1 MALDW
6 SYLPTCAFQAPI
18 QAIISRMNITIY
30 PPFTLGFLVSLS
42 WRFWHIFYD
51 LEYSRSHTNSEWK
64 YHLNRTLVEHNF
76 WLVHKKTFGSPM
88 YTKKPILIFYSVDT
102 ILAVLSYH
110 LTVDTHYSSIGHI
123 IAFISHLIP
132 TAVLFVLCWKLPKF
146 TDDFFIQKELRLTAL
161 TLLLSTPISAGIV
174 LVGAIVSHEVVL
186 LLVFNGIFCVS
197 IVIAV
202 SLWYIPNTIRQ
213 SEIRKSENLIC
224 NDDFDAPRCYELRP
238 ILFNK
243 QTFKMFMQHLSKEVS
258 TECLLCFVEIVQL
271 ELAMKKRFEIV
282 NRDVISSETHAN
294 QFEGFDAMTQS
305 SLIRDGFQQSLLK
318 YKPNDL
324 NLLVMEI
331 KAVAYKLFNKYIDI
345 SAELVVNISAEER
358 TRLTSLMG
366 DESTWM
372 MCGILPTELYTLY
385 DDVAMVMYRL
395 MNGSFMRFKRKSVY
409 NQACLIL
416 DQSND
421 CHSAAQNGENPEVS
435 LGSSIIY
442 MIRVFS
448 FVMMIYRIYRT
459 SYNKLTIYLSTM
471 TNYHQLV

>member
-1 MALDW
+1 M
-6 SYLPTCAFQAPI
+6 
-18 QAIISRMNITIY
+18 ISGWCIRKH
-30 PPFTLGFLVSLS
+30 LG
-42 WRFWHIFYD
+42 HQC
-51 LEYSRSHTNSEWK
+51 T
-64 YHLNRTLVEHNF
+64 
-76 WLVHKKTFGSPM
+76 P
-88 YTKKPILIFYSVDT
+88 KKPILIFYSVDT

-110 LTVDTHYSSIGHI
+110 LTVDTPYSSIGHI
-123 IAFISHLIP
+123 IAFISHSIP
-132 TAVLFVLCWKLPKF
+132 SAVLLVLCWKLPKF

-161 TLLLSTPISAGIV
+161 TLLLCSAISAGI
-174 LVGAIVSHEVVL
+174 LFVGAIVSHEVVL
-186 LLVFNGIFCVS
+186 LLVFNGILCVS
-197 IVIAV
+197 TVTGV

-213 SEIRKSENLIC
+213 SGSEIQKSDNLIC
-224 NDDFDAPRCYELRP
+224 NDFDAPRCYELRQ
-238 ILFNK
+238 ILVYK

-258 TECLLCFVEIVQL
+258 TECLLCFVEIVQF

-372 MCGILPTELYTLY
+372 MCGISPTELYTLY
-385 DDVAMVMYRL
+385 DDVAM
-395 MNGSFMRFKRKSVY
+395 
-409 NQACLIL
+409 
-416 DQSND
+416 
-421 CHSAAQNGENPEVS
+421 
-435 LGSSIIY
+435 
-442 MIRVFS
+442 
-448 FVMMIYRIYRT
+448 
-459 SYNKLTIYLSTM
+459 
-471 TNYHQLV
+471 